1 MNTLAHTPPA
11 PGAPAMTPPAAYR
24 RTGMRWSRDEIIARG
39 VLLAVMAMLFVF
51 LVAPLVTILAHAVQ
65 DKDGR
70 FVGLA
75 HFITY
80 FQTPSL
86 LRAVWNSVWVAAA
99 VVAIS
104 VPAAF
109 VFAYALTRSCLPAGL
124 KAVFRLIAL
133 IPLLAPSLLSAISFV
148 QWFGNQGAL
157 KFLLGGVSIYGA
169 PGIILSEVYNTFPH
183 ALMILVTAMSLTDG
197 RLYEAAKAL
206 RTRPMRQFMT
216 ITLPSCKYGLISAST
231 VVFTYVVSD
240 FGAPKVIGGN
250 FNVLSVDVFKQVVG
264 QHNFS
269 IGAVVGMLLLV
280 PSIVSFVIDY
290 VVRRKL
296 KAQLTARSVPYS
308 PKPRKVADTLLLM
321 FCATVCALLLAII
334 GMAVYTSLIT
344 LWPYDLSFTLKHYR
358 FALLES
364 DMAAAYTN
372 SLAVA
377 AVTAVA
383 GSFIVFVGAYLIE
396 KTRNLGM
403 MRPTMHMMAVL
414 SMAVPGLV
422 LGLGYVMFFNH
433 PANPLGFLYQTMT
446 ILVVSMI
453 VHYYTSSHLTAVT
466 ALKQIDNEFEAV
478 SASLKVPFIKTFFR
492 VTVPVC
498 LPAILDIGRYFF
510 VVSMASLSCAIFL
523 YTPDTILASVAIMH
537 MDDAGD
543 IGPAAALAS
552 LIVVTSVVVCIVY
565 SLLTRVLLTRT
576 QAWRLL
582 GRT

>member
-1 MNTLAHTPPA
+1 MNTLAHPLA
-11 PGAPAMTPPAAYR
+11 AKPAMSTRPAL
-24 RTGMRWSRDEIIARG
+24 RWSRDETIARA
-39 VLLAVMAMLFVF
+39 VLCVVMAMLFVF
-51 LVAPLVTILAHAVQ
+51 LVAPLLTILAHAVQ

-86 LRAVWNSVWVAAA
+86 LRAAWNSVWVAAA

-104 VPAAF
+104 VPTAF
-109 VFAYALTRSCLPAGL
+109 VFAYALTRSRMPAPL

-157 KFLLGGVSIYGA
+157 KFLLGGTSIYGA
-169 PGIILSEVYNTFPH
+169 PGIILAEVYNTFPH
-183 ALMILVTAMSLTDG
+183 ALMILVTALSLADG
-197 RLYEAAKAL
+197 RLYEAATAL
-206 RTRPMRQFMT
+206 RTRPLRQFMT
-216 ITLPSCKYGLISAST
+216 ITLPSCKYGLISAAT

-269 IGAVVGMLLLV
+269 IGAVVGMLLLL

-308 PKPRKVADTLLLM
+308 PKRRRVADTLLTL
-321 FCATVCALLLAII
+321 FCTVVCAFLLATI
-334 GMAVYTSLIT
+334 GMAVYTSLIA
-344 LWPYDLSFTLKHYR
+344 LWPYDQTFTLKHYH
-358 FALLES
+358 FVLVES
-364 DMAAAYTN
+364 DMAAAYGN
-372 SLAVA
+372 SLLVA
-377 AVTAVA
+377 MATAVA
-383 GSFIVFVGAYLIE
+383 GSLIVFTGAYLIE
-396 KTRNLGM
+396 KTRGLGL
-403 MRPTMHMMAVL
+403 MRKGMHLMAVL

-433 PANPLGFLYQTMT
+433 PANPLNFLYQTMA
-446 ILVVSMI
+446 ILIVSMV

-478 SASLKVPFIKTFFR
+478 SASLKVPFFKTFPARHGAGMPAGHPRHRALLLRGVDGQPVVRHLPLHARDHPR
-492 VTVPVC
+492 V
-498 LPAILDIGRYFF
+498 GRDH
-510 VVSMASLSCAIFL
+510 AHGRRRRHR
-523 YTPDTILASVAIMH
+523 P
-537 MDDAGD
+537 GRR
-543 IGPAAALAS
+543 ALAS
-552 LIVVTSVVVCIVY
+552 LIVVTSTLVCIAY
-565 SLLTRVLLTRT
+565 ALLTRVLLART
-576 QAWRLL
+576 QAWRNL
-582 GRT
+582 GRS

>member
-1 MNTLAHTPPA
+1 MNTLAHPRPVLAARPA
-11 PGAPAMTPPAAYR
+11 L
-24 RTGMRWSRDEIIARG
+24 RWSRDETIARAILF
-39 VLLAVMAMLFVF
+39 VVMAMLFVF
-51 LVAPLVTILAHAVQ
+51 LIAPLLTILAHAVQ
-65 DKDGR
+65 DKNGR

-86 LRAVWNSVWVAAA
+86 LRAAWNSVWVSAA
-99 VVAIS
+99 VVMIS
-104 VPAAF
+104 VPTAF
-109 VFAYALTRSCLPAGL
+109 VFAYALTRSRMPAPL

-157 KFLLGGVSIYGA
+157 KFLLGGASIYGA
-169 PGIILSEVYNTFPH
+169 PGIILAEVYNTFPH
-183 ALMILVTAMSLTDG
+183 ALMILVTALSLADG
-197 RLYEAAKAL
+197 RLYEAATAL
-206 RTRPMRQFMT
+206 RTRPLRQFMT
-216 ITLPSCKYGLISAST
+216 ITLPSCKYGLISAAT

-280 PSIVSFVIDY
+280 PSIISFVIDY

-296 KAQLTARSVPYS
+296 KAQLTARSVPYT
-308 PKPRKVADTLLLM
+308 PKPRKLADALLTL
-321 FCATVCALLLAII
+321 FCTVVCSLLLATI
-334 GMAVYTSLIT
+334 GMAIYTSAIS

-358 FALLES
+358 FVLVES
-364 DMAAAYTN
+364 DMAQAYTN
-372 SLAVA
+372 SLVVA
-377 AVTAVA
+377 FATALA
-383 GSFIVFVGAYLIE
+383 GSLIVFIGAYLIE

-403 MRPTMHMMAVL
+403 LGRTMHLMAML

-433 PANPLGFLYQTMT
+433 PANPLNFMYQTMA
-446 ILVVSMI
+446 ILIISMV
-453 VHYYTSSHLTAVT
+453 VHYYTSSHLTAIT

-478 SASLKVPFIKTFFR
+478 SASLKVPFFKTFLR

-523 YTPDTILASVAIMH
+523 YTPETILASVAIMH
-537 MDDAGD
+537 LDDAGD

-552 LIVVTSVVVCIVY
+552 LIVVTSTLVCIAY
-565 SLLTRVLLTRT
+565 ALLTRVLLART
-576 QAWRLL
+576 QAWRNLAR
-582 GRT
+582 G

>member
-1 MNTLAHTPPA
+1 MNTLAHPRPSFAARPA
-11 PGAPAMTPPAAYR
+11 
-24 RTGMRWSRDEIIARG
+24 MRWSRDETIAR
-39 VLLAVMAMLFVF
+39 VILFVVMAMLFVF
-51 LVAPLVTILAHAVQ
+51 LIAPLATILAHAVQ

-86 LRAVWNSVWVAAA
+86 LRAAWNSVWVSAA
-99 VVAIS
+99 VVMIS
-104 VPAAF
+104 VPTAF
-109 VFAYALTRSCLPAGL
+109 VFAYALTRSCMPAPL

-157 KFLLGGVSIYGA
+157 KFLLGGTSIYGA
-169 PGIILSEVYNTFPH
+169 PGIILAEVYNTFPH
-183 ALMILVTAMSLTDG
+183 ALMILVTALSLADG
-197 RLYEAAKAL
+197 RLYEAATAL
-206 RTRPMRQFMT
+206 RTRPFRQFMT
-216 ITLPSCKYGLISAST
+216 ITLPSCKYGLISAAT

-269 IGAVVGMLLLV
+269 IGAVVGMLLLL
-280 PSIVSFVIDY
+280 PSIISFVIDY

-308 PKPRKVADTLLLM
+308 PKRRKLADPLLM
-321 FCATVCALLLAII
+321 LFCAVVCGLLLATI
-334 GMAVYTSLIT
+334 GMAIYTSLIS
-344 LWPYDLSFTLKHYR
+344 LWPYDLSLTLKHYH
-358 FALLES
+358 FVLVES
-364 DMAAAYTN
+364 DMAAAYGN
-372 SLAVA
+372 SLIVA
-377 AVTAVA
+377 MATAVA
-383 GSFIVFVGAYLIE
+383 GSLIVFVGAYLIE
-396 KTRNLGM
+396 KTRNLGL
-403 MRPTMHMMAVL
+403 MRKGMHLMAVL

-433 PANPLGFLYQTMT
+433 PANPLNFLYQTMA
-446 ILVVSMI
+446 ILIISMV

-478 SASLKVPFIKTFFR
+478 SASLKVPFFKTFLR

-523 YTPDTILASVAIMH
+523 YTPETILASVAIMH
-537 MDDAGD
+537 LDDAGD

-552 LIVVTSVVVCIVY
+552 LIVVTSTIVCIAY
-565 SLLTRVLLTRT
+565 SLLTRVLLSRT
-576 QAWRLL
+576 QAWRNLSR
-582 GRT
+582 G

>member
-1 MNTLAHTPPA
+1 MNTLAHPRPSFAARPA
-11 PGAPAMTPPAAYR
+11 
-24 RTGMRWSRDEIIARG
+24 MRWSRDETIARAILF
-39 VLLAVMAMLFVF
+39 VVMAMLFVF
-51 LVAPLVTILAHAVQ
+51 LIAPLATILAHAVQ

-75 HFITY
+75 HFVTY

-86 LRAVWNSVWVAAA
+86 LRAAWNSVWVSAA
-99 VVAIS
+99 VVMIS
-104 VPAAF
+104 VPTAF
-109 VFAYALTRSCLPAGL
+109 VFAYALTRSCMPAPL

-157 KFLLGGVSIYGA
+157 KFLLGGASIYGA
-169 PGIILSEVYNTFPH
+169 PGIILAEVYNTFPH
-183 ALMILVTAMSLTDG
+183 ALMILVTALSLADG
-197 RLYEAAKAL
+197 RLYEAATAL
-206 RTRPMRQFMT
+206 RTRPFRQFMT
-216 ITLPSCKYGLISAST
+216 ITLPSCKYGLISAAT

-269 IGAVVGMLLLV
+269 IGAVVGMLLLL
-280 PSIVSFVIDY
+280 PSIISFVIDY

-308 PKPRKVADTLLLM
+308 PKRRKLADPLLM
-321 FCATVCALLLAII
+321 LFCAVVCGLLLATI
-334 GMAVYTSLIT
+334 GMAIYTSLIS
-344 LWPYDLSFTLKHYR
+344 LWPYDLSLTLKHYH
-358 FALLES
+358 FVLVES
-364 DMAAAYTN
+364 DMAAAYGN
-372 SLAVA
+372 SLIVA
-377 AVTAVA
+377 MVTAVA
-383 GSFIVFVGAYLIE
+383 GSLIVFVGAYLIE
-396 KTRNLGM
+396 KTRNLGL
-403 MRPTMHMMAVL
+403 MRKGMHLMAVL

-433 PANPLGFLYQTMT
+433 PANPLNFLYQTMA
-446 ILVVSMI
+446 ILIISMV

-478 SASLKVPFIKTFFR
+478 SASLKVPFFKTFLR

-523 YTPDTILASVAIMH
+523 YTPETILASVAIMH
-537 MDDAGD
+537 LDDAGD
-543 IGPAAALAS
+543 IGPASALAS
-552 LIVVTSVVVCIVY
+552 LIVVTSTLVCIAY
-565 SLLTRVLLTRT
+565 SLLTRVLLSRT
-576 QAWRLL
+576 QAWRNLS
-582 GRT
+582 RS

>member
-1 MNTLAHTPPA
+1 MNTLAHPLA
-11 PGAPAMTPPAAYR
+11 AKPAMSTRPAL
-24 RTGMRWSRDEIIARG
+24 RWSRDETIARA
-39 VLLAVMAMLFVF
+39 VLCVVMAMLFVF
-51 LVAPLVTILAHAVQ
+51 LVAPLLTILAHAVQ

-86 LRAVWNSVWVAAA
+86 LRAAWNSVWVAAA

-104 VPAAF
+104 VPTAF
-109 VFAYALTRSCLPAGL
+109 VFAYALTRSRMPAPL

-157 KFLLGGVSIYGA
+157 KFLLGGTSIYGA
-169 PGIILSEVYNTFPH
+169 PGIILAEVYNTFPH
-183 ALMILVTAMSLTDG
+183 ALMILVTALSLADG
-197 RLYEAAKAL
+197 RLYEAATAL
-206 RTRPMRQFMT
+206 RTRPLRQFMT
-216 ITLPSCKYGLISAST
+216 ITLPSCKYGLISAAT

-269 IGAVVGMLLLV
+269 IGAVVGMLLLL

-308 PKPRKVADTLLLM
+308 PKRRRVADTLLTL
-321 FCATVCALLLAII
+321 FCSVVCAFLLATI
-334 GMAVYTSLIT
+334 GMAVYTSLIA
-344 LWPYDLSFTLKHYR
+344 LWPYDQSFTLKHYH
-358 FALLES
+358 FVLVES
-364 DMAAAYTN
+364 DMAAAYGN
-372 SLAVA
+372 SLLVA
-377 AVTAVA
+377 MATAVA
-383 GSFIVFVGAYLIE
+383 GSLIVFTGAYLIE
-396 KTRNLGM
+396 KTRGLGL
-403 MRPTMHMMAVL
+403 MRKGMHLMAVL

-433 PANPLGFLYQTMT
+433 PANPLNFLYQTMA
-446 ILVVSMI
+446 ILIVSMV

-478 SASLKVPFIKTFFR
+478 SASLKVPFFKTFLR

-523 YTPDTILASVAIMH
+523 YTPETILASVAIMH

-552 LIVVTSVVVCIVY
+552 LIVVTSTLVCIAY
-565 SLLTRVLLTRT
+565 ALLTRVLLART
-576 QAWRLL
+576 QAWRNL
-582 GRT
+582 GRG

>member
-1 MNTLAHTPPA
+1 MNTLAHPRPSFAARPA
-11 PGAPAMTPPAAYR
+11 
-24 RTGMRWSRDEIIARG
+24 MRWSRDETIAR
-39 VLLAVMAMLFVF
+39 VILLVVMAMLFVF
-51 LVAPLVTILAHAVQ
+51 LIAPLATILEHAVQ

-86 LRAVWNSVWVAAA
+86 LRAAWNSVWVSAA
-99 VVAIS
+99 VVMIS
-104 VPAAF
+104 VPTAF
-109 VFAYALTRSCLPAGL
+109 VFAYALTRSCMPAPL

-157 KFLLGGVSIYGA
+157 KFLLGGASIYGA
-169 PGIILSEVYNTFPH
+169 PGIILAEVYNTFPH
-183 ALMILVTAMSLTDG
+183 ALMILVTALSLADG
-197 RLYEAAKAL
+197 RLYEAATAL
-206 RTRPMRQFMT
+206 RTRPFRQFMT
-216 ITLPSCKYGLISAST
+216 ITLPSCKYGLISAAT

-269 IGAVVGMLLLV
+269 IGAVVGMLLLL
-280 PSIVSFVIDY
+280 PSIISFVIDY

-308 PKPRKVADTLLLM
+308 PKRRKLADPLLM
-321 FCATVCALLLAII
+321 LFCAVVCGLLLATI
-334 GMAVYTSLIT
+334 GMAIYTSLIS
-344 LWPYDLSFTLKHYR
+344 LWPYDLSLTLKHYH
-358 FALLES
+358 FVLVES
-364 DMAAAYTN
+364 DMAAAYGN
-372 SLAVA
+372 SLIVA
-377 AVTAVA
+377 MATAVA
-383 GSFIVFVGAYLIE
+383 GSLIVFVGAYLIE
-396 KTRNLGM
+396 KTRNLGL
-403 MRPTMHMMAVL
+403 MRKGMHLMAVL

-433 PANPLGFLYQTMT
+433 PANPLNFLYQTMA
-446 ILVVSMI
+446 ILIISMV

-478 SASLKVPFIKTFFR
+478 SASLKVPFFKTFLR

-523 YTPDTILASVAIMH
+523 YTPETILASVAIMH
-537 MDDAGD
+537 LDDAGD

-552 LIVVTSVVVCIVY
+552 LIVVTSTIVCIAY
-565 SLLTRVLLTRT
+565 SLLTRVLLSRT
-576 QAWRLL
+576 QAWRNLS
-582 GRT
+582 RS

>member
-1 MNTLAHTPPA
+1 MNTLARVH
-11 PGAPAMTPPAAYR
+11 PAAAARPR
-24 RTGMRWSRDEIIARG
+24 RAGLRWSRDELIARA

-51 LVAPLVTILAHAVQ
+51 LIAPLFSILVNAVLG
-65 DKDGR
+65 KDGR

-86 LRAVWNSVWVAAA
+86 MRAAWNSIWVST
-99 VVAIS
+99 VVVLIS

-109 VFAYALTRSCLPAGL
+109 VCAYALTRTCLPTPF
-124 KAVFRLIAL
+124 KATFRLIAL

-157 KFLLGGVSIYGA
+157 KFLLGGASIYGA
-169 PGIILSEVYNTFPH
+169 PGIILAEVYNTFPH
-183 ALMILVTAMSLTDG
+183 ALMILVTALSLADG
-197 RLYEAAKAL
+197 RLYEAATAL
-206 RTRPMRQFMT
+206 RTPGWRQFTT
-216 ITLPSCKYGLISAST
+216 ITLPSCKYGLISAAT
-231 VVFTYVVSD
+231 VVFTYVISD

-269 IGAVVGMLLLV
+269 MGAVVGLLLLV
-280 PSIVSFVIDY
+280 PSILSFAIDY
-290 VVRRKL
+290 TVRRKL
-296 KAQLTARSVPYS
+296 KAQLTARSVPFS
-308 PKPRKVADTLLLM
+308 PKPRRLADSLLALFCVGVCTLLL
-321 FCATVCALLLAII
+321 ATI

-344 LWPYDLSFTLKHYR
+344 LWPYNLSFTLKHYH
-358 FALLES
+358 FALVDS

-372 SLAVA
+372 SLILAIS
-377 AVTAVA
+377 TAIG
-383 GSFIVFVGAYLIE
+383 GSLIVFVGAYLIE
-396 KTRNLGM
+396 KTRNLGL
-403 MRPTMHMMAVL
+403 MRRAMHLMAVL

-433 PANPLGFLYQTMT
+433 PANPLNFLYQTMA
-446 ILVVSMI
+446 ILIMSTI

-478 SASLKVPFIKTFFR
+478 SASLKVPFFKTFLR

-498 LPAILDIGRYFF
+498 LPAILDIGRYYF

-523 YTPDTILASVAIMH
+523 YSPETILASVAIMH
-537 MDDAGD
+537 LDEAGD

-552 LIVVTSVVVCIVY
+552 LIVITSAVVCVAY
-565 SLLTRVLLTRT
+565 ALLTRVMLART
-576 QAWRLL
+576 QAWRNL
-582 GRT
+582 RRA

>member
-1 MNTLAHTPPA
+1 MNTLAHPSA
-11 PGAPAMTPPAAYR
+11 VKASSFAAR
-24 RTGMRWSRDEIIARG
+24 PTMRWSRDETIARAILF
-39 VLLAVMAMLFVF
+39 VVMAMLFVF

-86 LRAVWNSVWVAAA
+86 LRAAWNSVWVSAA
-99 VVAIS
+99 VVMIS
-104 VPAAF
+104 VPIAF
-109 VFAYALTRSCLPAGL
+109 VFAYALTRSRMPAPL

-157 KFLLGGVSIYGA
+157 KFLLGGMSIYGA
-169 PGIILSEVYNTFPH
+169 PGIILAEVYNTFPH
-183 ALMILVTAMSLTDG
+183 ALMILVTALSLADG
-197 RLYEAAKAL
+197 RLYEAAAAL
-206 RTRPMRQFMT
+206 RTRPFRQFMT
-216 ITLPSCKYGLISAST
+216 ITLPSCKYGLISAAT

-269 IGAVVGMLLLV
+269 IGAVVGMLLLL

-308 PKPRKVADTLLLM
+308 PKRRKVADTLLTL
-321 FCATVCALLLAII
+321 FCTVVCGLLLATI
-334 GMAVYTSLIT
+334 GMAIYTSLIS
-344 LWPYDLSFTLKHYR
+344 LWPYDLSFTLKHYH
-358 FALLES
+358 FVLVES
-364 DMAAAYTN
+364 DMAAAYGN
-372 SLAVA
+372 SLLVA
-377 AVTAVA
+377 MVTAVA
-383 GSFIVFVGAYLIE
+383 GSLIVFVGAYLIE
-396 KTRNLGM
+396 KTRNLGL
-403 MRPTMHMMAVL
+403 MRKGMHLMAVL

-433 PANPLGFLYQTMT
+433 PANPLNFLYQTMA
-446 ILVVSMI
+446 ILIISMV

-478 SASLKVPFIKTFFR
+478 SASLKVPFFKTFLR

-523 YTPDTILASVAIMH
+523 YTPETILASVAIMH
-537 MDDAGD
+537 LDDAGD
-543 IGPAAALAS
+543 IGPASALAS
-552 LIVVTSVVVCIVY
+552 LIVVTSTLVCIAY
-565 SLLTRVLLTRT
+565 SLLTRVLLART
-576 QAWRLL
+576 QAWRNLAR
-582 GRT
+582 G

>member
-1 MNTLAHTPPA
+1 MNTLAHPRPVLAARPA
-11 PGAPAMTPPAAYR
+11 L
-24 RTGMRWSRDEIIARG
+24 RWSRDETIARAILF
-39 VLLAVMAMLFVF
+39 VVMAMLFVF
-51 LVAPLVTILAHAVQ
+51 LIAPLLTILAHAVQ
-65 DKDGR
+65 DKNGR

-86 LRAVWNSVWVAAA
+86 LRAAWNSVWVSAA
-99 VVAIS
+99 VVMIS
-104 VPAAF
+104 VPTAF
-109 VFAYALTRSCLPAGL
+109 VFAYALTRSRMPAPL

-157 KFLLGGVSIYGA
+157 KFLLGGASIYGA
-169 PGIILSEVYNTFPH
+169 PGIILAEVYNTFPH
-183 ALMILVTAMSLTDG
+183 ALMILVTALSLADG
-197 RLYEAAKAL
+197 RLYEAATAL
-206 RTRPMRQFMT
+206 RTRPLRQFMT
-216 ITLPSCKYGLISAST
+216 ITLPSCKYGLISAAT

-280 PSIVSFVIDY
+280 PSIISFVIDY

-296 KAQLTARSVPYS
+296 KAQLTARSVPYT
-308 PKPRKVADTLLLM
+308 PKPRKVADALLTL
-321 FCATVCALLLAII
+321 FCTVVCSLLLATI
-334 GMAVYTSLIT
+334 GMAIYTSAIS
-344 LWPYDLSFTLKHYR
+344 LWPYDLSFTLKHYH
-358 FALLES
+358 FVLVES
-364 DMAAAYTN
+364 DMAAAYGN
-372 SLAVA
+372 SLLVA
-377 AVTAVA
+377 MVTAVA
-383 GSFIVFVGAYLIE
+383 GSLIVFVGAYLIE
-396 KTRNLGM
+396 KTRNLGL
-403 MRPTMHMMAVL
+403 MRKGMHLMAVL

-433 PANPLGFLYQTMT
+433 PANPLNFLYQTMA
-446 ILVVSMI
+446 ILVISMV

-478 SASLKVPFIKTFFR
+478 SASLKVPFFKTFLR

-523 YTPDTILASVAIMH
+523 YTPETILASVAIMH
-537 MDDAGD
+537 LDDAGD

-552 LIVVTSVVVCIVY
+552 LIVVTSTLVCIAY
-565 SLLTRVLLTRT
+565 ALLTRVLLART
-576 QAWRLL
+576 QAWRNL
-582 GRT
+582 GRG

>member
-1 MNTLAHTPPA
+1 MNTLAHPSA
-11 PGAPAMTPPAAYR
+11 VKASSFAAR
-24 RTGMRWSRDEIIARG
+24 PTMRWSRDETIARAILF
-39 VLLAVMAMLFVF
+39 VVMAMLFVF
-51 LVAPLVTILAHAVQ
+51 LIAPLVTILAHAVQ

-86 LRAVWNSVWVAAA
+86 LRAAWNSVWVSAA
-99 VVAIS
+99 VVMIS
-104 VPAAF
+104 VPIAF
-109 VFAYALTRSCLPAGL
+109 VFAYALTRSRMPAPL

-157 KFLLGGVSIYGA
+157 KFLLGGMSIYGA
-169 PGIILSEVYNTFPH
+169 PGIILAEVYNTFPH
-183 ALMILVTAMSLTDG
+183 ALMILVTALSLADG
-197 RLYEAAKAL
+197 RLYEAAAAL
-206 RTRPMRQFMT
+206 RTRPFRQFMT
-216 ITLPSCKYGLISAST
+216 ITLPSCKYGLISAAT

-269 IGAVVGMLLLV
+269 IGAVVGMLLLL

-308 PKPRKVADTLLLM
+308 PKRRKVADTLLTL
-321 FCATVCALLLAII
+321 FCTVVCGLLLATI
-334 GMAVYTSLIT
+334 GMAIYTSLIS
-344 LWPYDLSFTLKHYR
+344 LWPYDLSFTLKHYH
-358 FALLES
+358 FVLVES
-364 DMAAAYTN
+364 DMAAAYGN
-372 SLAVA
+372 SLLVA
-377 AVTAVA
+377 MVTAVA
-383 GSFIVFVGAYLIE
+383 GSLIVFVGAYLIE
-396 KTRNLGM
+396 KTRNLGL
-403 MRPTMHMMAVL
+403 MRKGMHLMAVL

-433 PANPLGFLYQTMT
+433 PANPLNFLYQTMA
-446 ILVVSMI
+446 ILIISMV

-478 SASLKVPFIKTFFR
+478 SASLKVPFFKTFLR

-523 YTPDTILASVAIMH
+523 YTPETILASVAIMH
-537 MDDAGD
+537 LDDAGD
-543 IGPAAALAS
+543 IGPASALAS
-552 LIVVTSVVVCIVY
+552 LIVVTSTLVCIAY
-565 SLLTRVLLTRT
+565 SLLTRVLLART
-576 QAWRLL
+576 QAWRNLAR
-582 GRT
+582 G

>member
-1 MNTLAHTPPA
+1 MNTLAHPRPVLTARPA
-11 PGAPAMTPPAAYR
+11 L
-24 RTGMRWSRDEIIARG
+24 RWSRDETIARAILF
-39 VLLAVMAMLFVF
+39 VVMAMLFVF
-51 LVAPLVTILAHAVQ
+51 LIAPLLTILAHAVQ
-65 DKDGR
+65 DKNGR

-86 LRAVWNSVWVAAA
+86 LRAAWNSVWVSAA
-99 VVAIS
+99 VVMIS
-104 VPAAF
+104 VPTAF
-109 VFAYALTRSCLPAGL
+109 VFAYALTRSRMPAPL

-157 KFLLGGVSIYGA
+157 KFLLGGASIYGA
-169 PGIILSEVYNTFPH
+169 PGIILAEVYNTFPH
-183 ALMILVTAMSLTDG
+183 ALMILVTALSLADG
-197 RLYEAAKAL
+197 RLYEAATAL
-206 RTRPMRQFMT
+206 RTRPLRQFMT
-216 ITLPSCKYGLISAST
+216 ITLPSCKYGLISAAT

-269 IGAVVGMLLLV
+269 IGAVVGMLLLI
-280 PSIVSFVIDY
+280 PSIISFVIDY

-296 KAQLTARSVPYS
+296 KAQLTARSVPYT
-308 PKPRKVADTLLLM
+308 PKPRKVADALLTL
-321 FCATVCALLLAII
+321 FCTVVCSLLLATI
-334 GMAVYTSLIT
+334 GMAVYTSAIS
-344 LWPYDLSFTLKHYR
+344 LWPYDLSFTLKHYH
-358 FALLES
+358 FVLVES
-364 DMAAAYTN
+364 DMAAAYGN
-372 SLAVA
+372 SLLVA
-377 AVTAVA
+377 LVTAVA
-383 GSFIVFVGAYLIE
+383 GSLIVFVGAYLIE
-396 KTRNLGM
+396 KTRNLGL
-403 MRPTMHMMAVL
+403 MRKGMHLMAVL

-433 PANPLGFLYQTMT
+433 PANPLNFLYQTMA
-446 ILVVSMI
+446 ILVISMV

-478 SASLKVPFIKTFFR
+478 SASLKVPFFKTFLR

-523 YTPDTILASVAIMH
+523 YTPETILASVAIMH
-537 MDDAGD
+537 LDDAGD

-552 LIVVTSVVVCIVY
+552 LIVVTSTLVCIAY
-565 SLLTRVLLTRT
+565 ALLTRVLLART
-576 QAWRLL
+576 QAWRNLAR
-582 GRT
+582 G

>member
-1 MNTLAHTPPA
+1 MNALAHPRPA
-11 PGAPAMTPPAAYR
+11 LAARPAL
-24 RTGMRWSRDEIIARG
+24 RWSRDETIARAILF
-39 VLLAVMAMLFVF
+39 VVMAMLFVF
-51 LVAPLVTILAHAVQ
+51 LVAPLLTILAHAVQ
-65 DKDGR
+65 DKNGN

-86 LRAVWNSVWVAAA
+86 LRAAWNSIWVSAA
-99 VVAIS
+99 VVMIS
-104 VPAAF
+104 VPTAF
-109 VFAYALTRSCLPAGL
+109 VFAYALTRSRMPAPL

-157 KFLLGGVSIYGA
+157 KFLLGGASIYGA
-169 PGIILSEVYNTFPH
+169 PGIILAEVYNTFPH
-183 ALMILVTAMSLTDG
+183 ALMILVTALSLADG
-197 RLYEAAKAL
+197 RLYEAATAL
-206 RTRPMRQFMT
+206 RTRPFRQFMT
-216 ITLPSCKYGLISAST
+216 ITLPSCKYGLISAAT

-269 IGAVVGMLLLV
+269 IGAVVGMLLLL
-280 PSIVSFVIDY
+280 PSIISFVIDY

-296 KAQLTARSVPYS
+296 KAQLTARSVPYT
-308 PKPRKVADTLLLM
+308 PKPRKVADAVLTL
-321 FCATVCALLLAII
+321 FCTVVCGLLLATI
-334 GMAVYTSLIT
+334 GMAVYTSAIS
-344 LWPYDLSFTLKHYR
+344 LWPYDLSFTLKHYH
-358 FALLES
+358 FVLVES
-364 DMAAAYTN
+364 DMAAAYGN
-372 SLAVA
+372 SLMVA
-377 AVTAVA
+377 MVTAVA
-383 GSFIVFVGAYLIE
+383 GSLIVFVGAYLIE
-396 KTRNLGM
+396 KTRNLGL
-403 MRPTMHMMAVL
+403 MRKGMHLMAVL

-433 PANPLGFLYQTMT
+433 PSNPLNFLYQTMA
-446 ILVVSMI
+446 ILIISMV

-478 SASLKVPFIKTFFR
+478 SASLKVPFFKTFLR

-523 YTPDTILASVAIMH
+523 YTPETILASVAIMH
-537 MDDAGD
+537 LDDAGD

-552 LIVVTSVVVCIVY
+552 LIVVTSTLVCIAY
-565 SLLTRVLLTRT
+565 ALLTRVLLART
-576 QAWRLL
+576 QAWRNLSR
-582 GRT
+582 G

>member
-1 MNTLAHTPPA
+1 MNTLAHPSVVKA
-11 PGAPAMTPPAAYR
+11 SSFAAR
-24 RTGMRWSRDEIIARG
+24 PTMRWSRDETIARAILF
-39 VLLAVMAMLFVF
+39 VVMAMLFVF
-51 LVAPLVTILAHAVQ
+51 LIAPLVTILAHAVQ

-86 LRAVWNSVWVAAA
+86 LRAAWNSVWVSAA
-99 VVAIS
+99 VVMIS
-104 VPAAF
+104 VPIAF
-109 VFAYALTRSCLPAGL
+109 VFAYALTRSRMPAPL

-157 KFLLGGVSIYGA
+157 KFLLGGMSIYGA
-169 PGIILSEVYNTFPH
+169 PGIILAEVYNTFPH
-183 ALMILVTAMSLTDG
+183 ALMILVTALSLADG
-197 RLYEAAKAL
+197 RLYEAAAAL
-206 RTRPMRQFMT
+206 RTRPFRQFMT
-216 ITLPSCKYGLISAST
+216 ITLPSCKYGLISAAT

-269 IGAVVGMLLLV
+269 IGAVVGMLLLL

-308 PKPRKVADTLLLM
+308 PKRRKVADTLLTL
-321 FCATVCALLLAII
+321 FCTVVCGLLLATI
-334 GMAVYTSLIT
+334 GMAIYTSLIS
-344 LWPYDLSFTLKHYR
+344 LWPYDLSFTLKHYH
-358 FALLES
+358 FVLVES
-364 DMAAAYTN
+364 DMAAAYGN
-372 SLAVA
+372 SLLVA
-377 AVTAVA
+377 MVTAVA
-383 GSFIVFVGAYLIE
+383 GSLIVFIGAYLIE
-396 KTRNLGM
+396 KTRNLGL
-403 MRPTMHMMAVL
+403 MRKGMHLMAVL

-433 PANPLGFLYQTMT
+433 PANPLNFLYQTMA
-446 ILVVSMI
+446 ILIISMV

-478 SASLKVPFIKTFFR
+478 SASLKVPFFKTFLR

-523 YTPDTILASVAIMH
+523 YTPETILASVAIMH
-537 MDDAGD
+537 LDDAGD
-543 IGPAAALAS
+543 IGPASALAS
-552 LIVVTSVVVCIVY
+552 LIVVTSTLVCIAY
-565 SLLTRVLLTRT
+565 SLLTRVLLART
-576 QAWRLL
+576 QAWRNLAR
-582 GRT
+582 G

>member
-1 MNTLAHTPPA
+1 MNTLAHPRPSFAARPA
-11 PGAPAMTPPAAYR
+11 
-24 RTGMRWSRDEIIARG
+24 MRWSRDETIARAILF
-39 VLLAVMAMLFVF
+39 VVMAMLFVF
-51 LVAPLVTILAHAVQ
+51 LIAPLATILAHAVQ

-75 HFITY
+75 HFVTY

-86 LRAVWNSVWVAAA
+86 LRAAWNSVWVSAA
-99 VVAIS
+99 VVMIS
-104 VPAAF
+104 VPTAF
-109 VFAYALTRSCLPAGL
+109 VFAYALTRSCMPAPL

-157 KFLLGGVSIYGA
+157 KFLLGGASIYGA
-169 PGIILSEVYNTFPH
+169 PGIILAEVYNTFPH
-183 ALMILVTAMSLTDG
+183 ALMILVTALSLADG
-197 RLYEAAKAL
+197 RLYEAATAL
-206 RTRPMRQFMT
+206 RTRPFRQFMT
-216 ITLPSCKYGLISAST
+216 ITLPSCKYGLISAAT

-269 IGAVVGMLLLV
+269 IGAVVGMLLLL
-280 PSIVSFVIDY
+280 PSIISFVIDY

-308 PKPRKVADTLLLM
+308 PKRRKLADPLLM
-321 FCATVCALLLAII
+321 LFCAVVCGLLLATI
-334 GMAVYTSLIT
+334 GMAIYTSLIS
-344 LWPYDLSFTLKHYR
+344 LWPYDLSLTLKHYH
-358 FALLES
+358 FVLVES
-364 DMAAAYTN
+364 DMAAAYGN
-372 SLAVA
+372 SLIVA
-377 AVTAVA
+377 MVTAVA
-383 GSFIVFVGAYLIE
+383 GSLIVFVGAYLIE
-396 KTRNLGM
+396 KTRNLGL
-403 MRPTMHMMAVL
+403 MRKGMHLMAVL

-433 PANPLGFLYQTMT
+433 PANPLNFLYQTMA
-446 ILVVSMI
+446 ILIISMV

-478 SASLKVPFIKTFFR
+478 SASLKVPFFKTFLR

-523 YTPDTILASVAIMH
+523 YTPETILASVAIMH
-537 MDDAGD
+537 LDDAGD
-543 IGPAAALAS
+543 IGPASALAS
-552 LIVVTSVVVCIVY
+552 LIVVTSTIVCIAY
-565 SLLTRVLLTRT
+565 SLLTRVLLSRT
-576 QAWRLL
+576 QAWRNLS
-582 GRT
+582 RS

>member
-1 MNTLAHTPPA
+1 MNTLAHPRPVLAARPA
-11 PGAPAMTPPAAYR
+11 L
-24 RTGMRWSRDEIIARG
+24 RWSRDETIARAILF
-39 VLLAVMAMLFVF
+39 VVMAMLFVF
-51 LVAPLVTILAHAVQ
+51 LIAPLLTILAHAVQ
-65 DKDGR
+65 DKNGR

-86 LRAVWNSVWVAAA
+86 LRAAWNSVWVSAA
-99 VVAIS
+99 VVMIS
-104 VPAAF
+104 VPTAF
-109 VFAYALTRSCLPAGL
+109 VFAYALTRSRMPAPL

-157 KFLLGGVSIYGA
+157 KFLLGGASIYGA
-169 PGIILSEVYNTFPH
+169 PGIILAEVYNTFPH
-183 ALMILVTAMSLTDG
+183 ALMILVTALSLADG
-197 RLYEAAKAL
+197 RLYEAATAL
-206 RTRPMRQFMT
+206 RTRPLRQFMT
-216 ITLPSCKYGLISAST
+216 ITLPSCKYGLISAAT

-269 IGAVVGMLLLV
+269 IGAVVGMLLLI
-280 PSIVSFVIDY
+280 PSIISFVIDY

-296 KAQLTARSVPYS
+296 KAQLTARSVPYT
-308 PKPRKVADTLLLM
+308 PKPRKVADALLTL
-321 FCATVCALLLAII
+321 FCTVVCSLLLATI
-334 GMAVYTSLIT
+334 GMAIYTSAIS
-344 LWPYDLSFTLKHYR
+344 LWPYDLSFTLKHYH
-358 FALLES
+358 FVLVES
-364 DMAAAYTN
+364 DMAAAYGN
-372 SLAVA
+372 SLLVA
-377 AVTAVA
+377 MVTAVA
-383 GSFIVFVGAYLIE
+383 GSLIVFVGAYLIE
-396 KTRNLGM
+396 KTRNLGL
-403 MRPTMHMMAVL
+403 MRKGMHLMAVL

-433 PANPLGFLYQTMT
+433 PANPLNFLYQTMA
-446 ILVVSMI
+446 ILVISMV

-478 SASLKVPFIKTFFR
+478 SASLKVPFFKTFLR

-523 YTPDTILASVAIMH
+523 YTPETILASVAIMH
-537 MDDAGD
+537 LDDAGD

-552 LIVVTSVVVCIVY
+552 LIVVTSTLVCIAY
-565 SLLTRVLLTRT
+565 ALLTRVLLART
-576 QAWRLL
+576 QAWRNL
-582 GRT
+582 GRG

>member
-1 MNTLAHTPPA
+1 MNTLAHPRPVLAARPA
-11 PGAPAMTPPAAYR
+11 L
-24 RTGMRWSRDEIIARG
+24 RWSRDETIARAILF
-39 VLLAVMAMLFVF
+39 VVMAMLFVF
-51 LVAPLVTILAHAVQ
+51 LIAPLLTILAHAVQ
-65 DKDGR
+65 DKNGR

-86 LRAVWNSVWVAAA
+86 LRAAWNSVWVSAA
-99 VVAIS
+99 VVMIS
-104 VPAAF
+104 VPTAF
-109 VFAYALTRSCLPAGL
+109 VFAYALTRSRMPAPL

-157 KFLLGGVSIYGA
+157 KFLLGGASIYGA
-169 PGIILSEVYNTFPH
+169 PGIILAEVYNTFPH
-183 ALMILVTAMSLTDG
+183 ALMILVTALSLADG
-197 RLYEAAKAL
+197 RLYEAATAL
-206 RTRPMRQFMT
+206 RTRPLRQFMT
-216 ITLPSCKYGLISAST
+216 ITLPSCKYGLISAAT

-269 IGAVVGMLLLV
+269 IGAVVGMLLLI
-280 PSIVSFVIDY
+280 PSIISFVIDY

-296 KAQLTARSVPYS
+296 KAQLTARSVPYV
-308 PKPRKVADTLLLM
+308 PKPRKLADALLTL
-321 FCATVCALLLAII
+321 FCTVVCGLLLATI
-334 GMAVYTSLIT
+334 GMAIYTSAIS
-344 LWPYDLSFTLKHYR
+344 LWPYDLSFTLKHYH
-358 FALLES
+358 FVLVES
-364 DMAAAYTN
+364 DMAAAYGN
-372 SLAVA
+372 SLLVA
-377 AVTAVA
+377 MVTAVA
-383 GSFIVFVGAYLIE
+383 GSLIVFVGAYLIE
-396 KTRNLGM
+396 KTRNLGL
-403 MRPTMHMMAVL
+403 MRKGMHLMAVL

-433 PANPLGFLYQTMT
+433 PFNPLNFLYQTMA
-446 ILVVSMI
+446 ILVISMV

-478 SASLKVPFIKTFFR
+478 SASLKVPFFKTFLR

-523 YTPDTILASVAIMH
+523 YTPETILASVAIMH
-537 MDDAGD
+537 LDDAGD

-552 LIVVTSVVVCIVY
+552 LIVVTSTLVCIAY
-565 SLLTRVLLTRT
+565 ALLTRVLLART
-576 QAWRLL
+576 QAWRNL
-582 GRT
+582 GRV